1 MRVAIVGSR
10 GYPDR
15 GRVARFVH
23 ALAAK
28 HPGAV
33 VVSGGAR
40 DVDTWAE
47 QAARNVGLAVVSYR
61 PHEFEAMEGGK
72 LFSIETVTHGQAAQ
86 ELVVAKH
93 RRINPPCF
101 PSFRQAAFARN
112 GWIVEDAEQVVAFWN
127 GSSSGTADTL
137 ERARLAGVPRHVY
150 EVAA

>member
-1 MRVAIVGSR
+1 VNVAIVGSR

-15 GRVARFVH
+15 SRVARFVH

-47 QAARNVGLAVVSYR
+47 ETALIEGLGVVSYR
-61 PHEFEAMEGGK
+61 PYEFEAMEGGK
-72 LFSIETVTHGQAAQ
+72 LFSIETLTHGDAAQ

-93 RRINPPCF
+93 RRINPP
-101 PSFRQAAFARN
+101 AFTRN
-112 GWIVEDAEQVVAFWN
+112 GWIVEDAEQVVAFWD